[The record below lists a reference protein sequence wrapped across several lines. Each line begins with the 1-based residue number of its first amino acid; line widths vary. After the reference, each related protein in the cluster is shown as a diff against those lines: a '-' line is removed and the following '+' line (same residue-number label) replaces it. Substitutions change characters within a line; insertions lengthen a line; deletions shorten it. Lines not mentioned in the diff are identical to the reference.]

1 MTCNFLLLNS
11 DKGKVTAFGPE
22 NVKNMVSNQI
32 TLAYSSTLRT
42 FGVIIDEDISFNM
55 NFTQISRTE

>member
-1 MTCNFLLLNS
+1 MALKML
-11 DKGKVTAFGPE
+11 
-22 NVKNMVSNQI
+22 KNMVSNQI

-42 FGVIIDEDISFNM
+42 FGVIIDQDISFNM